1 MNLIMHF
8 VDDQSQSAVDAILF
22 STIGE
27 GSSAFVYVGN
37 VEDHIAII
45 KIEPYGSKIP
55 QIDNEIV
62 CLKQLETAC
71 CKGVP
76 QVLFSGHES
85 NGFVAY
91 EVLLILKQVHC
102 AGVIHRDVKPSHIVF
117 SKNGTFLLIDFGVAT
132 TKTNK
137 IGFAG
142 TVDYASMRSLL
153 GLPPHAKDDLESL
166 AYSLFFLAQ
175 GFLPWEDYTGIEKM
189 ACKQH
194 CGDNGSLFANFPGA
208 FGEYFNYVRKLKT
221 EEQPDY
227 GYLLGLFYPLKL
239 TASHYPTTTNEW

>member
-1 MNLIMHF
+1 
-8 VDDQSQSAVDAILF
+8 V
-22 STIGE
+22 
-27 GSSAFVYVGN
+27 
-37 VEDHIAII
+37 
-45 KIEPYGSKIP
+45 KIEPHDSKIP

-62 CLKQLETAC
+62 CLKKLESVC

-85 NGFVAY
+85 HGFGRIIVMEFVGCDLDSLFTNHGPFGLEFVSLVAY

-102 AGVIHRDVKPSHIVF
+102 AGVIHRDVKPSHIVL

-132 TKTNK
+132 TKTSN
-137 IGFAG
+137 ISFAG
-142 TVDYASMRSLL
+142 TVDYASMRALL
-153 GLPPHAKDDLESL
+153 GRPPHVKDDLESL

-194 CGDNGSLFANFPGA
+194 CGDNDTLFASFPGA
-208 FGEYFNYVRKLKT
+208 FGEYFNYICQLKL

-227 GYLLGLFYPLKL
+227 SYLLGLFCPLKL
-239 TASHYPTTTNEW
+239 TASHYSDHK